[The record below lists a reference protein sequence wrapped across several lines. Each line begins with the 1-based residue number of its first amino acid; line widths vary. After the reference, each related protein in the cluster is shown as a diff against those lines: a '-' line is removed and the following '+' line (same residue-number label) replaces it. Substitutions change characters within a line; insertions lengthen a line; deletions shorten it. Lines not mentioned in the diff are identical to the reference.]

1 MTDGER
7 RFLRELAERIPP
19 GDVVDAY
26 LFPAFR
32 HGVVETGVAV
42 LATNL
47 DESGSRYAVLTARYR
62 SAIKGLDRGAWD
74 FDVRREADA
83 PLEALAEVVHG
94 VTRRAADYGVATHLT
109 AEAFREMVAN
119 SSLP

>member
-1 MTDGER
+1 MTDSER
-7 RFLRELAERIPP
+7 RFLRELAVRVPP
-19 GDVVDAY
+19 ADVVDAY

-32 HGVVETGVAV
+32 HGVLETGVAV
-42 LATNL
+42 LATTL

-62 SAIKGLDRGAWD
+62 SAVKGMDRGAWD

-94 VTRRAADYGVATHLT
+94 VTRRAADYGVAMHLT
-109 AEAFREMVAN
+109 ADAFRAMVAEA
-119 SSLP
+119 

>member
-7 RFLRELAERIPP
+7 RFLRELAERVPP
-19 GDVVDAY
+19 ADVVDAY

-32 HGVVETGVAV
+32 HGVVESGVAV
-42 LATNL
+42 LATTP
-47 DESGSRYAVLTARYR
+47 DASGRHAVLTARYR

-83 PLEALAEVVHG
+83 PLDALAEVVHG
-94 VTRRAADYGVATHLT
+94 VTRRAADYGTPIHLT
-109 AEAFREMVAN
+109 GEAYRDMITE
-119 SSLP
+119 

>member
-7 RFLRELAERIPP
+7 RFLRELAERVPP
-19 GDVVDAY
+19 ADVVDAY

-42 LATNL
+42 LATTA
-47 DESGSRYAVLTARYR
+47 DTSGERYAVLTARYR
-62 SAIKGLDRGAWD
+62 LDVKGMDRGTWG

-83 PLEALAEVVHG
+83 PLDALAEVVHG
-94 VTRRAADYGVATHLT
+94 VTRRAADYGVATHVTGDGFRAILDGLT
-109 AEAFREMVAN
+109 A
-119 SSLP
+119 

>member
-7 RFLRELAERIPP
+7 RFLRELADRVPP
-19 GDVVDAY
+19 TEVVDAY

-42 LATNL
+42 LATTT
-47 DESGSRYAVLTARYR
+47 DGADGRYAVLTARYR
-62 SAIKGLDRGAWD
+62 LDVKGMDRGAWD

-83 PLEALAEVVHG
+83 PLDALAEVVHG
-94 VTRRAADYGVATHLT
+94 VTRRASDYGTPIHLT
-109 AEAFREMVAN
+109 GEAYRDMITA
-119 SSLP
+119 